1 MAQFVRTSTDPRLV
15 NVRSG
20 VPQRSVIGLL
30 LFLIFIIDLAFL
42 DIFFKHINAILEV
55 SSKSTQ

>member
-30 LFLIFIIDLAFL
+30 LFLIYIIDLAFL

-55 SSKSTQ
+55 SSISTQ

>member
-30 LFLIFIIDLAFL
+30 LFLIYIIDLVFL